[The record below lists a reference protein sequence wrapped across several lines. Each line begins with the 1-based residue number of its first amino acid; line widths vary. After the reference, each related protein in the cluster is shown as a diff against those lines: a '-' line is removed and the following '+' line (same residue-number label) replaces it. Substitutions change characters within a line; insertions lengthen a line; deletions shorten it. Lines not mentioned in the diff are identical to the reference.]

1 MKVAVKMDN
10 MKEWKSLP
18 TKELLPAANN
28 RPDRRNISMALSIVL
43 PRRQDRSWG

>member
-28 RPDRRNISMALSIVL
+28 RPDPAKHLYGVVHRL